1 MTRPNEDD
9 EDDDT
14 DESKDDE
21 DEDENNL
28 IKRYQNYPT
37 KATSTQNTD
46 LSQSLVQYDKKYPV
60 KMMTSMAN
68 PGNLSDLT
76 ETQIKYVSKPRN
88 NNKSTK
94 NNLHSNLAPNVK
106 KFMEWEDEMLGEF
119 WEERGWKGKETKMKF
134 NFDSDGN
141 ITIDPVTD
149 PDTKELEVINEEGH
163 SPNNT

>member
-1 MTRPNEDD
+1 
-9 EDDDT
+9 
-14 DESKDDE
+14 
-21 DEDENNL
+21 
-28 IKRYQNYPT
+28 
-37 KATSTQNTD
+37 
-46 LSQSLVQYDKKYPV
+46 
-60 KMMTSMAN
+60 MAN

-88 NNKSTK
+88 NNKNNKSTK
-94 NNLHSNLAPNVK
+94 NNHHSNLAPNVK

-119 WEERGWKGKETKMKF
+119 WEDRGWKGKETKMKF